1 MYAPN
6 IIHLGDAAR
15 SYGVA
20 PTLDLHDAQQV
31 IGFAQPALYRTH
43 KFIGQKYPSF
53 DYAGLVPVNT
63 DGDMWDVGTLVYSG
77 DIAGKAEYLGGKAFD
92 VPNASVNFTQ
102 GVTQFH
108 LAGVGYEL
116 SRREV
121 ERFARMVAQN
131 PGVTEGGSNL
141 ADRKAS
147 AARMVAEKF
156 IYDRV
161 IRGDT
166 GEKNFRGMINQ
177 TIVPTANAPTG
188 GWATATPDNMLADVN
203 AALTDVYTNS
213 RETAI
218 ANSLLLPTSKFL
230 FINNARIANTNTS
243 VLTYL
248 KENNSYT
255 AITGTPLDIRPSRE
269 LETAGAGG
277 TARMVAYEKNPDNM
291 EFFLPGMFEFMP
303 LFPTSSM
310 TWRVDGVMNVGQFEL
325 YRPKTMSY
333 RDNI

>member
-15 SYGVA
+15 PFGVS
-20 PTLDLHDAQQV
+20 PTLDISDAQQT
-31 IGFAQPALYRTH
+31 IGFAQPALLRTH
-43 KFIGQKYPSF
+43 RMLPQKYPSF

-77 DIAGKAEYLGGKAFD
+77 DVAGKAEYLGGKAFD
-92 VPNASVNFTQ
+92 VPNASINFSQ
-102 GVTQFH
+102 GVTAFH

-131 PGVTEGGSNL
+131 PGITEGGSNL
-141 ADRKAS
+141 GERKAS
-147 AARMVAEKF
+147 SARMVADKF

-161 IRGDT
+161 IRGST
-166 GEKNFRGMINQ
+166 EKGFLGMINQ
-177 TIVPTANAPTG
+177 TTVPTANAPTG
-188 GWATATPDNMLADVN
+188 TWSTATPDQMLADVN

-213 RETAI
+213 RETAL

-230 FINNARIANTNTS
+230 FINNARISNTNTS

-248 KENNSYT
+248 KENNSFS

-269 LETAGAGG
+269 LETAGASS
-277 TARMVAYEKNPDNM
+277 TARMIAYEKSPDNM